1 MAARRKA
8 VGPPRVSSRKVAGP
22 PSQVLEVLGYG
33 IAALENVSARYCVVG
48 GIARGYLAEA
58 RSTKDVDFAVST
70 ESEDEVD
77 RLLWSLQSSG
87 FVVREIFQK
96 NDGRV
101 ATARLTWRHLPVRMD
116 LLFQTSGIERLVVRD
131 AVVLVVLKGVTAPVI
146 RRPHLIAMKLIAAR
160 DQDLIDI
167 GALLDAASPAE
178 VKEVEGTLEEIAPAK
193 RKAAVGVWRALLK
206 RREAR
211 KPDLFPAPARLKALQ
226 RTNPR
231 QR

>member
-8 VGPPRVSSRKVAGP
+8 AGPSRVSSRNVAGP
-22 PSQVLEVLGYG
+22 PSQVLEVLARG
-33 IAALENVSARYCVVG
+33 IAALENISARYCLVG

-58 RSTKDVDFAVST
+58 RSTNDVDFAVSAD
-70 ESEDEVD
+70 SEDEVD
-77 RLLWSLQSSG
+77 DLIRSLQSSG

-101 ATARLTWRHLPVRMD
+101 ATARLTWKHMPTRMD

-131 AVVLVVLKGVTAPVI
+131 AVLLVVLKGVTAPVI

-167 GALLDAASPAE
+167 GALLDLATPAE
-178 VKEVEGTLEEIAPAK
+178 VKEVERALEGIPPAK
-193 RKAAVGVWRALLK
+193 HQAAVKVWRELLK
-206 RREAR
+206 RRKAR
-211 KPDLFPAPARLKALQ
+211 KPDLFPAPERLRALQ

-231 QR
+231 R

>member
-8 VGPPRVSSRKVAGP
+8 PGPSRVSSRRVAGP

-33 IAALENVSARYCVVG
+33 IAALENASARYCVVG
-48 GIARGYLAEA
+48 GLARGYLAEA
-58 RSTKDVDFAVST
+58 RSTKDVDLAVST

-77 RLLWSLQSSG
+77 SLIRSLQSSG
-87 FVVREIFQK
+87 FVVRELFQK
-96 NDGRV
+96 MDGRV
-101 ATARLTWRHLPVRMD
+101 ATVRLTWRHLPTRMD

-131 AVVLVVLKGVTAPVI
+131 AVLLVVLKGVTAPVI

-167 GALLDAASPAE
+167 GALLDVATPEE
-178 VKEVEGTLEEIAPAK
+178 VKEVEVALKEIPAGK
-193 RKAAVGVWRALLK
+193 RKAAVRVWRALLK
-206 RREAR
+206 RRKAR
-211 KPDLFPAPARLKALQ
+211 KPDLFSAPDRLRALQ

-231 QR
+231 RR